1 MIADVHTVTAILSKE
16 FQSDANLIIDVPTF
30 SESAKTHFEKLK
42 TSLGPTCT
50 RRLQSLIAIKYPWL
64 TQVSLGLSMSKA
76 PRAQKMNQRRA
87 SSDAT

>member
-42 TSLGPTCT
+42 TSLGPMCT
-50 RRLQSLIAIKYPWL
+50 RRSQSLIDKKISMADAGKPGRVMKL
-64 TQVSLGLSMSKA
+64 THGSDSK
-76 PRAQKMNQRRA
+76 
-87 SSDAT
+87 